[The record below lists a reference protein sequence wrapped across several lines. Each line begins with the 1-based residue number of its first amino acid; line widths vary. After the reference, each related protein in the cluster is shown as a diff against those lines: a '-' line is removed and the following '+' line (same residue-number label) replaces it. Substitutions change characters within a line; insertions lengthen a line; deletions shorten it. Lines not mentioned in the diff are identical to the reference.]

1 MSRRVMRGFDPSRLK
16 ARRERSG
23 LSRPELAR
31 VAGIGHATLY
41 QWETGATSPQVD
53 LLKRVADALGAKIS
67 DIVIVPEAE
76 RLPGDWRVLAGLL
89 QPQLGKLAEVSTT
102 TVAQVERGQ
111 AALTEDNARKLSAA
125 LGVSESVYR
134 AAYERARNRPAGTPA

>member
-1 MSRRVMRGFDPSRLK
+1 MSRRVMRGFDPARLEQLRKDSR
-16 ARRERSG
+16 

-31 VAGIGHATLY
+31 AAGIGHATLY

-53 LLKRVADALGAKIS
+53 LLKRVTDVLGVQIS
-67 DIVIVPEAE
+67 EVVVVPEDE

-89 QPQLGKLAEVSTT
+89 QPQLGKLAKLSTT

-111 AALTEDNARKLSAA
+111 AALTDETARKVSAA
-125 LGVSESVYR
+125 LGISESVYR
-134 AAYERARNRPAGTPA
+134 AAYERARSRPPGTPA